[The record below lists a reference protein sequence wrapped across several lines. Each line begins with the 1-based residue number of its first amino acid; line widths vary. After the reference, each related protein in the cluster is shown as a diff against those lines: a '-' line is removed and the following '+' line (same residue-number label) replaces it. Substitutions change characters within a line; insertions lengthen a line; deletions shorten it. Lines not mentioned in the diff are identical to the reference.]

1 MSNFGHTSVYRS
13 LGVLLITV
21 MINNYGTIIRCNS
34 LFSVLYTYMFWILA
48 VTPEE
53 HLLSFPL
60 YRLRNWDR
68 EVKQFIQ
75 VYEAIKQRSQD
86 FNILVF
92 FLFLLIDKQHI
103 NWRKWDIFVFKEM
116 ASFDSHRLMLR
127 DWIHKYDSKIRKS

>member
-1 MSNFGHTSVYRS
+1 MSNFGHTSVYKS
-13 LGVLLITV
+13 LGVLLIIV

-34 LFSVLYTYMFWILA
+34 LFSVLYIYMFWILA

-92 FLFLLIDKQHI
+92 FLLLLIDK
-103 NWRKWDIFVFKEM
+103 
-116 ASFDSHRLMLR
+116 
-127 DWIHKYDSKIRKS
+127 